1 MQNIG
6 DRLTEARKR
15 LGLDLR
21 QASEATKIRT
31 DYLTAMEDGSFDF
44 SLPEVYKKGFLKIYA
59 RYLKLDSEKLASDFV
74 TQFSAGLST
83 TGRRESPENLGR
95 VEAPGGFG
103 PGAASAFENLAADQ
117 AARAEKNAAMVRLVG
132 VVAVAVVFIVGLI
145 MVFQHML
152 QSSPPAADAKTA
164 DNTAAAGA
172 ASTPAPARATGTAAP
187 ASTTLAASA
196 VPGVQQVVLA
206 ASGNISSL
214 TVWQLSDNRQ
224 LFSGSL
230 AKDKTQTV
238 SSKGPVEISVSET
251 QFLTIAVNGAA
262 AHGIADKD
270 GKRVAGPLVFVWPP
284 Q

>member
-59 RYLKLDSEKLASDFV
+59 RYLKLDAEKLSADFV
-74 TQFSAGLST
+74 AQFSTGLNPV
-83 TGRRESPENLGR
+83 RREGPENLGR
-95 VEAPGGFG
+95 VEAPAGFG
-103 PGAASAFENLAADQ
+103 PGAASAFENLAADH
-117 AARAEKNAAMVRLVG
+117 AARAQKQAATVRF
-132 VVAVAVVFIVGLI
+132 VALI
-145 MVFQHML
+145 AGASVLLILFVMLLQHML
-152 QSSPPAADAKTA
+152 QSSPPALDAKTA
-164 DNTAAAGA
+164 DTAAAANA
-172 ASTPAPARATGTAAP
+172 ASTGAPARGASTATPVAAAP
-187 ASTTLAASA
+187 ASAA
-196 VPGVQQVVLA
+196 QQIVLS
-206 ASGNISSL
+206 ASGNIASL
-214 TVWQLSDNRQ
+214 TVWQLPDNRV
-224 LFSGSL
+224 LFNGSL

-251 QFLTIAVNGAA
+251 QYLTLQVNGGA